1 MMLYALASRLK
12 NEGRSAVEIR
22 AELAKVGANKEEIDV
37 LLGSLGFSA
46 QTQTAAP
53 ELLNRASRITSS
65 RLVLGIVFV
74 LVVAGLA
81 PVIYV
86 IMSLL
91 EAARLG
97 R

>member
-1 MMLYALASRLK
+1 MLYELAKRLK
-12 NEGRSAVEIR
+12 SQGRSVDEIR
-22 AELAKVGANKEEIDV
+22 AELTKVGAKKEEIDV
-37 LLGSLGFSA
+37 LLGSLGFAA

-65 RLVLGIVFV
+65 RLLLGIVFV